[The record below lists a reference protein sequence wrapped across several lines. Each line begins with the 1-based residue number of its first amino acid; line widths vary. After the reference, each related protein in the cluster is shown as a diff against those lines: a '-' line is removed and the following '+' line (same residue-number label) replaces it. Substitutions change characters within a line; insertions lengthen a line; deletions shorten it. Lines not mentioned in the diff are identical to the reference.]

1 MIGHTVAC
9 SPASC
14 VLAWPRH
21 NWRTAQDP
29 CEVAWRV
36 VGSGVS
42 AGPCAWAL
50 GPGPLASFLH
60 LLLTKKR
67 EIIHAP
73 WVYAPFG
80 LRRGRGTRPMRAATC
95 VADIILI
102 IRTLRSLLCSSGCLS
117 SMHTIWLAR
126 GLSSL
131 VSRVPSA
138 RRGRRRVL
146 ASALHQRDRFAHTYI
161 THPHLTHKLH
171 MAAGCPLSA
180 PWLWCAARCR
190 VALGCVVRPGRQGW
204 HALIGGHAHPPAT
217 RLVPCN
223 MRAHTATAASAGAR
237 RMTTGHAKAA
247 SAPSIDTAKKPM
259 TK

>member
-1 MIGHTVAC
+1 MG
-9 SPASC
+9 
-14 VLAWPRH
+14 
-21 NWRTAQDP
+21 
-29 CEVAWRV
+29 
-36 VGSGVS
+36 
-42 AGPCAWAL
+42 
-50 GPGPLASFLH
+50 
-60 LLLTKKR
+60 
-67 EIIHAP
+67 
-73 WVYAPFG
+73 
-80 LRRGRGTRPMRAATC
+80 
-95 VADIILI
+95 
-102 IRTLRSLLCSSGCLS
+102 LCSVRASARPRYTPNASRDVCSGHYFDHKNPAISFVFQWLS
-117 SMHTIWLAR
+117 ILYAHYMARSRSLAR

>member
-1 MIGHTVAC
+1 
-9 SPASC
+9 
-14 VLAWPRH
+14 
-21 NWRTAQDP
+21 
-29 CEVAWRV
+29 
-36 VGSGVS
+36 
-42 AGPCAWAL
+42 
-50 GPGPLASFLH
+50 
-60 LLLTKKR
+60 
-67 EIIHAP
+67 
-73 WVYAPFG
+73 
-80 LRRGRGTRPMRAATC
+80 MRAATC

-117 SMHTIWLAR
+117 SMHTICNMARSRSLAR
-126 GLSSL
+126 GLWSL